1 MTRAGRGCY
10 AQGAGKTAFFVISE
24 KGGLG
29 LRKRLAALALLA
41 LCLIPRA
48 GLARETVEADFE
60 GGRWLYEDTERG
72 VCIEIVRREDEENR
86 VLWYEA
92 DLRFG
97 EASPLRFLT
106 ANEES
111 PGKGFWYPERLAR
124 EKRAVFA
131 INDDQFGHRVY
142 NHDTV
147 GVIVRGGEVLS
158 ERTRKSGSKGWPP
171 LDTAAFFPDGS
182 MRVFE
187 SAEHTGEEYLAM
199 GAENVLAFGPWLV
212 RGGEINPALET
223 SYRTKEPR
231 TAIGMIEPYHYVALY
246 VEGRVERSGGVACE
260 WLAQRMAEL
269 GAAEAINLDGGK
281 TSCLVFMGVKL
292 SISNPDGLVRDG
304 RSVSGMIGLGE
315 SDLAPAWEGLD
326 K

>member
-1 MTRAGRGCY
+1 M
-10 AQGAGKTAFFVISE
+10 
-24 KGGLG
+24 
-29 LRKRLAALALLA
+29 KRLTALALLLACLMPA
-41 LCLIPRA
+41 L
-48 GLARETVEADFE
+48 GLAQETVEADFE
-60 GGRWLYEDTERG
+60 SGRWLYEDAAQG
-72 VCIEIVRREDEENR
+72 VRIEITRHEDTENR

-92 DLRFG
+92 DLVCG
-97 EASPLRFLT
+97 EDSPLRFLT
-106 ANEES
+106 ANEDA
-111 PGKGFWYPERLAR
+111 PGRGFWYPERLAR

-158 ERTRKSGSKGWPP
+158 ERTRKSGSRGWPP

-187 SAEHTGEEYLAM
+187 SAEHTGEEYVQM
-199 GAENVLAFGPWLV
+199 GAETVLAYGPWLV

-231 TAIGMIEPYHYVALY
+231 TAIGMIEPYHYVAVF
-246 VEGRVERSGGVACE
+246 VEGRIKRSGGVPVQ
-260 WLAQRMAEL
+260 WLAERMAGL
-269 GAAEAINLDGGK
+269 GAVEAINLDGGK
-281 TSCLVFMGVKL
+281 TSCLLFMGTKISL
-292 SISNPDGLVRDG
+292 SNPDGRVRDG
-304 RSVSGMIGLGE
+304 RSVSGLIGLGE
-315 SDLAPAWEGLD
+315 SDLVPEWTGLD

>member
-1 MTRAGRGCY
+1 MR
-10 AQGAGKTAFFVISE
+10 
-24 KGGLG
+24 
-29 LRKRLAALALLA
+29 RLTALALVLV
-41 LCLIPRA
+41 CLTPCA
-48 GLARETVEADFE
+48 GLAQETVEADFE
-60 GGRWLYEDTERG
+60 SGRWLYENAAQG
-72 VCIEIVRREDEENR
+72 VRIEITRHEDTENR

-92 DLRFG
+92 DLVWYEADLVCG
-97 EASPLRFLT
+97 EDSPLRFLT
-106 ANEES
+106 ANEDA
-111 PGKGFWYPERLAR
+111 PGRGFWYPERLAR

-187 SAEHTGEEYLAM
+187 SAEHTGEEYVQM
-199 GAENVLAFGPWLV
+199 GAETVLAFGPWLV

-231 TAIGMIEPYHYVALY
+231 TAIGMIEPYHYVAVF
-246 VEGRVERSGGVACE
+246 VEGRIKRSGGVPVQ
-260 WLAQRMAEL
+260 WLAERMAGL
-269 GAAEAINLDGGK
+269 GAVEAINLDGGK
-281 TSCLVFMGVKL
+281 TSCLLFMGTKISL
-292 SISNPDGLVRDG
+292 SNPDGRVRDG
-304 RSVSGMIGLGE
+304 RSVSGLIGLGE
-315 SDLAPAWEGLD
+315 SDLVPEWTGLD

>member
-1 MTRAGRGCY
+1 MR
-10 AQGAGKTAFFVISE
+10 
-24 KGGLG
+24 
-29 LRKRLAALALLA
+29 RLTALALVLV
-41 LCLIPRA
+41 CLTPCA
-48 GLARETVEADFE
+48 GLAQETVEADFE
-60 GGRWLYEDTERG
+60 GGHWLYEDTAQG
-72 VCIEIVRREDEENR
+72 VRVEIVRHEDTENR

-92 DLRFG
+92 DLVCG
-97 EASPLRFLT
+97 EDSPLRFLT
-106 ANEES
+106 ANEDA

-187 SAEHTGEEYLAM
+187 SAEHTGEEYVQM
-199 GAENVLAFGPWLV
+199 GAETVLAFGPWLV

-231 TAIGMIEPYHYVALY
+231 TAIGQIGPLHYVVIVAD
-246 VEGRVERSGGVACE
+246 GRQDGYSRGLSLQELQQLFVRYG
-260 WLAQRMAEL
+260 AQTAM
-269 GAAEAINLDGGK
+269 NLDGGG
-281 TSCLVFMGVKL
+281 TTEMWLCGEIINRPSG
-292 SISNPDGLVRDG
+292 GQE
-304 RSVSGMIGLGE
+304 RSM
-315 SDLAPAWEGLD
+315 SDIIWF
-326 K
+326 

>member
-1 MTRAGRGCY
+1 M
-10 AQGAGKTAFFVISE
+10 
-24 KGGLG
+24 
-29 LRKRLAALALLA
+29 KRLAALTLA
-41 LCLIPRA
+41 LVCLAPA
-48 GLARETVEADFE
+48 LGLAQETVEADFE
-60 GGRWLYEDTERG
+60 SGRWLYEDAAQG
-72 VCIEIVRREDEENR
+72 VRIEITRHEDTENR

-92 DLRFG
+92 DLRCG
-97 EASPLRFLT
+97 EESPLRFLT

-147 GVIVRGGEVLS
+147 GVIVRGGEVLN

-223 SYRTKEPR
+223 AYRTKEPR
-231 TAIGMIEPYHYVALY
+231 RP
-246 VEGRVERSGGVACE
+246 
-260 WLAQRMAEL
+260 
-269 GAAEAINLDGGK
+269 
-281 TSCLVFMGVKL
+281 SCPPIF
-292 SISNPDGLVRDG
+292 PR
-304 RSVSGMIGLGE
+304 
-315 SDLAPAWEGLD
+315 
-326 K
+326 

>member
-1 MTRAGRGCY
+1 MLRGPERRRFLSY
-10 AQGAGKTAFFVISE
+10 SE

>member
-1 MTRAGRGCY
+1 M
-10 AQGAGKTAFFVISE
+10 
-24 KGGLG
+24 
-29 LRKRLAALALLA
+29 RKRLAALALLA

>member
-1 MTRAGRGCY
+1 M
-10 AQGAGKTAFFVISE
+10 
-24 KGGLG
+24 G

-223 SYRTKEPR
+223 SYRTREPR

-292 SISNPDGLVRDG
+292 SISNPDGRVRDG

>member
-1 MTRAGRGCY
+1 M
-10 AQGAGKTAFFVISE
+10 
-24 KGGLG
+24 G

-41 LCLIPRA
+41 LCLTPRA

-212 RGGEINPALET
+212 RAGEINPALET

-231 TAIGMIEPYHYVALY
+231 TAIGMIEPYHYVALF

-292 SISNPDGLVRDG
+292 SVSNPDGLVRDG

>member
-1 MTRAGRGCY
+1 MRH
-10 AQGAGKTAFFVISE
+10 
-24 KGGLG
+24 
-29 LRKRLAALALLA
+29 
-41 LCLIPRA
+41 
-48 GLARETVEADFE
+48 
-60 GGRWLYEDTERG
+60 EDT
-72 VCIEIVRREDEENR
+72 ENR

-92 DLRFG
+92 DLVCG
-97 EASPLRFLT
+97 EDSPLRFLT
-106 ANEES
+106 ANEDA

-187 SAEHTGEEYLAM
+187 SAEHTGEEYVQM
-199 GAENVLAFGPWLV
+199 GAETVLAFGPWLV

-231 TAIGMIEPYHYVALY
+231 TAIGMIEPYHYVAVF
-246 VEGRVERSGGVACE
+246 VEGRIKRSGGVPVQ
-260 WLAQRMAEL
+260 WLAERMAGL
-269 GAAEAINLDGGK
+269 GAVEAINLDGGK
-281 TSCLVFMGVKL
+281 TSCLLFMGTKISL
-292 SISNPDGLVRDG
+292 SNPDGRVRDG
-304 RSVSGMIGLGE
+304 RSVSGLIGLGE
-315 SDLAPAWEGLD
+315 SDLVPEWTGLD

>member
-1 MTRAGRGCY
+1 M
-10 AQGAGKTAFFVISE
+10 
-24 KGGLG
+24 G

-315 SDLAPAWEGLD
+315 SDLVPAWEGLD

>member
-1 MTRAGRGCY
+1 M
-10 AQGAGKTAFFVISE
+10 
-24 KGGLG
+24 G

-231 TAIGMIEPYHYVALY
+231 TAIGMIEPYHYVAVF
-246 VEGRVERSGGVACE
+246 VEGRIKRSGGVPVR
-260 WLAQRMAEL
+260 WLAGRMAGL
-269 GAAEAINLDGGK
+269 GAVEAVNLDGG
-281 TSCLVFMGVKL
+281 
-292 SISNPDGLVRDG
+292 
-304 RSVSGMIGLGE
+304 
-315 SDLAPAWEGLD
+315 
-326 K
+326 